1 MREFSFLSSLSIAH
15 DHDYDHHT
23 TTYDLRLRPS
33 LFVEYARRG
42 VEGGESSFPSLLF
55 FCILL
60 CKNGLPALAWRFSWC
75 LHCCPLPISSP
86 PRTSFFVC
94 CDQLGVVREHVLLL
108 ISCVTI
114 QTLWGH
120 ANACNRGHLP
130 AHPRVEWVFGEKNDV
145 TIRIYSSLYCPP
157 TRRGVFALGYTVLV
171 LESHDCPFTIKRSK
185 RHAMDYCTL
194 YLPVDEAYVRGHG
207 SPFYLSPRECRGS
220 CILIFFSK
228 LVARHE
234 EEGENRIL
242 ESPI

>member
-1 MREFSFLSSLSIAH
+1 MSLFFFSCRF
-15 DHDYDHHT
+15 HT

-33 LFVEYARRG
+33 LFVEYARKG
-42 VEGGESSFPSLLF
+42 VEGGESSFPSLF

-120 ANACNRGHLP
+120 ANACNRGHLL
-130 AHPRVEWVFGEKNDV
+130 AHPRVEWVFGEKK
-145 TIRIYSSLYCPP
+145 
-157 TRRGVFALGYTVLV
+157 RRHYPNLLVAL
-171 LESHDCPFTIKRSK
+171 
-185 RHAMDYCTL
+185 
-194 YLPVDEAYVRGHG
+194 
-207 SPFYLSPRECRGS
+207 LSPPPAGVYSRLDTLCWSWSLTIARSQSKEVNDTRWIIVRYTCRWM
-220 CILIFFSK
+220 
-228 LVARHE
+228 RHT
-234 EEGENRIL
+234 
-242 ESPI
+242 